1 MEDPE
6 SPRHRND
13 TTVPSVAAFMT
24 ATERRSH
31 GGDGS
36 QPERGGGHP
45 GVGRAGTQPA
55 RPGVRGAADRGNR
68 LRESSGVSERADGE
82 GAEDHHQLLHRQPGG
97 GRSDARRARPAA
109 LRLLRGEDIKHT
121 VCGDGTRERAESRA
135 LGSLHWVF
143 ILSNLFSLLF
153 SLGWFVENIP
163 INK

>member
-1 MEDPE
+1 MEDLE
-6 SPRHRND
+6 TPRHHND

-109 LRLLRGEDIKHT
+109 LRLLRGEDIKT
-121 VCGDGTRERAESRA
+121 PSVVMEQVRGPSPG
-135 LGSLHWVF
+135 
-143 ILSNLFSLLF
+143 LSGLCTGCLFFQTCFHFFFPSVGLWKI
-153 SLGWFVENIP
+153 SP
-163 INK
+163 